1 MQTKYNLNEPTNFQ
15 IFDNFSTLF
24 SLGCSWNIRSFQF
37 NKEKHFMSSG
47 RNYSSLF
54 LPASVPNQGDKCLR
68 QRRFRDINLS
78 QTIKLLFLW
87 FGLRRKRRE
96 RKGPL
101 LFCGHYRRVLGSGVF
116 IYEVNVVGVTRLSE
130 NNWDEDEVREVAWI
144 RQLCQLH
151 KSNLM
156 WYFALNW
163 GICCRVVKIET
174 KMNCWCTFSYIKLQP
189 KVIKTS
195 P

>member
-68 QRRFRDINLS
+68 RRRFWDINLS

-87 FGLRRKRRE
+87 FGLRWKRRE
-96 RKGPL
+96 TGRERIAL
-101 LFCGHYRRVLGSGVF
+101 LFCGHYRRVLGLGAS
-116 IYEVNVVGVTRLSE
+116 IYEVHMVGVGRLSK
-130 NNWDEDEVREVAWI
+130 NNWEFSDR
-144 RQLCQLH
+144 
-151 KSNLM
+151 NLTHL
-156 WYFALNW
+156 WLFSD
-163 GICCRVVKIET
+163 
-174 KMNCWCTFSYIKLQP
+174 TFLYLTVFWQNSDRYMTDFQKFGDQH
-189 KVIKTS
+189 
-195 P
+195 